1 MFSQEYFFNLCI
13 KLKLAIFPLF
23 RLKSVWLLLGDR
35 KELNFL
41 CFAGKDNQPANKEAP
56 TFELERLN
64 ETFQNNY
71 Y

>member
-1 MFSQEYFFNLCI
+1 M
-13 KLKLAIFPLF
+13 
-23 RLKSVWLLLGDR
+23 WLLLGDR